1 MTAVTFLG
9 APSAAGDGTVQK
21 ERRLERLLRGYG
33 RVWVAYSG
41 GVDSTFLLAAA
52 HRALGGEALG
62 LIARSPS
69 LPASELESAL
79 AGARLH
85 GLPVRVIET
94 REMERDA
101 YRANGRDRCYHC
113 KTELFERMAR
123 LAEAEGSPT
132 LAYGAVTDD
141 LGEVRPGMDAARL
154 LHIQA
159 PLVGAGLSKLEVRI
173 LSRQMGLG
181 VWDKPQSACLAS
193 RIPHGTPVTEAT
205 LRQVEEA
212 EAWTRDRFAIRIL
225 RVRHEGETARIE
237 TEPAD
242 IPRLVDSLAV
252 LRKEFSRW
260 GFSTVLIDPGGYRR
274 PDPLPI
280 ANMEVT
286 ANVQRR

>member
-9 APSAAGDGTVQK
+9 APSAAGAELAGK
-21 ERRLERLLRGYG
+21 ARHLERLLRSYG

-41 GVDSTFLLAAA
+41 GVDSAFLLAAA
-52 HRALGGEALG
+52 HGVLRSGAQGV
-62 LIARSPS
+62 IAQSPS

-94 REMERDA
+94 RELEREA
-101 YRANGRDRCYHC
+101 YRANGADRCYHC
-113 KTELFERMAR
+113 KTELFERMAL

-141 LGEVRPGMDAARL
+141 LGEDRPGMDAARL

-159 PLVGAGLSKLEVRI
+159 PLVEAGISKLEVRI
-173 LSRQMGLG
+173 LSRQMGLR

-193 RIPHGTPVTEAT
+193 RIPHGSPVTGEK

-212 EAWTRDRFAIRIL
+212 EAWIRERFAVRIL

-237 TEPAD
+237 TEQAE
-242 IPRLVDSLAV
+242 IPRLVDSLAE
-252 LRKEFSRW
+252 LRREFSRW
-260 GFSTVLIDPGGYRR
+260 GFSSVLVDPGGYRR
-274 PDPLPI
+274 PDPLPVEI
-280 ANMEVT
+280 MEVMT
-286 ANVQRR
+286 NVQRR